1 MKAVEPKIESKVTKH
16 LQQQLA
22 NAFVLYVNY
31 KKCMRNTCGS

>member
-1 MKAVEPKIESKVTKH
+1 MMAVQPKTGAKVIEH

-31 KKCMRNTCGS
+31 KKYH